1 MAFTGSRGTRLGLF
15 AAALSLVAGC
25 SEMAP
30 TDPALRRA
38 AGPLL
43 NEQEGPTSGAKVC
56 KLGPAGT
63 YQFQVTSTGGG
74 TLLVSN
80 FSLAAG
86 SCEWIWVGDDPAP
99 LTTITVSEVNIPA
112 GIQVT
117 SIEVR
122 STFSDVPTTYTGT
135 TQVSFQVDATNSATV
150 IFTNGE
156 TPPPPPPP
164 PGGGEGCTPGYWK
177 QSQHFDS
184 WAATGFQTTQKVGD
198 VFTGAGAYK
207 VDGTPAS
214 KFTLLQALSFPDD
227 PGSSID
233 GAAQLLLRAAVAA
246 LLNASHPDLS
256 FGMTTAEI
264 ISAVNEAL
272 ASRDR
277 ATILAL
283 QQELDDANN
292 QGCTLN

>member
-1 MAFTGSRGTRLGLF
+1 MARTKQGTTRLGLF
-15 AAALSLVAGC
+15 AVALSLAAGC

-30 TDPALRRA
+30 TDPSLLRA

-56 KLGPAGT
+56 KVGPAGT
-63 YQFQVTSTGGG
+63 YNFTASSTGGG
-74 TLLVSN
+74 TLLFTN

-86 SCEWIWVGDDPAP
+86 TCEWIWVGTDPSP
-99 LTTITVSEVNIPA
+99 LTTITVAEVNIPS

-122 STFSDVPTTYTGT
+122 STMSDVPTVLTGT
-135 TQVSFQVDATNSATV
+135 SQASFKVDATNSATV

-156 TPPPPPPP
+156 TPPS
-164 PGGGEGCTPGYWK
+164 GGGEGCTPGYWK

-184 WAATGFQTTQKVGD
+184 WVATGFATTTKVGD
-198 VFTGAGAYK
+198 VFAGSGAYK
-207 VDGTPAS
+207 VGSTPAS

-227 PGSSID
+227 PGSSVD

-246 LLNASHPDLS
+246 LLNAGNPDVS
-256 FGMTTAEI
+256 FGMTTAEV
-264 ISAVNEAL
+264 ISAVEAAL
-272 ASRDR
+272 ATKDR

-292 QGCTLN
+292 QGCPLN